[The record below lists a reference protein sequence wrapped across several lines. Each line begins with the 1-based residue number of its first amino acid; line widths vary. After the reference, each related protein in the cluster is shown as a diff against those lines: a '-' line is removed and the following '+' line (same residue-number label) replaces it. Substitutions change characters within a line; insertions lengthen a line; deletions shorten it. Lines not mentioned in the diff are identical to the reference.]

1 MTKYSSEI
9 AMSLQH
15 VADLADTTGGEYQD
29 MVNGAFSAVLHVMVI
44 RHNQDL
50 EKVKADI
57 KSLADHFIER
67 CDAIMR
73 ENLHPGRTL
82 H

>member
-15 VADLADTTGGEYQD
+15 VADLADTTGGEYND

-44 RHNQDL
+44 RHSQDL
-50 EKVKADI
+50 NKVKEDI
-57 KSLADHFIER
+57 RSLADHFMER
-67 CDAIMR
+67 CDIIMA
-73 ENLHPGRTL
+73 ENLHPNRTL